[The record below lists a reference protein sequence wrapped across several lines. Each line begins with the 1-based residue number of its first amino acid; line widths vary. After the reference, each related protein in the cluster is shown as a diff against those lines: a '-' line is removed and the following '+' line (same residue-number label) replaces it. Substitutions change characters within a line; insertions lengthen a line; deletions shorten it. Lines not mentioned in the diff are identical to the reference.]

1 MPFSS
6 SVGDESCV
14 SEATVQGQGSQIT
27 TILNQFA
34 KFQVF
39 TLHTKATWEAA
50 GNEYFFTVW
59 AWVLTNMY

>member
-39 TLHTKATWEAA
+39 TLHTKAT
-50 GNEYFFTVW
+50 
-59 AWVLTNMY
+59 